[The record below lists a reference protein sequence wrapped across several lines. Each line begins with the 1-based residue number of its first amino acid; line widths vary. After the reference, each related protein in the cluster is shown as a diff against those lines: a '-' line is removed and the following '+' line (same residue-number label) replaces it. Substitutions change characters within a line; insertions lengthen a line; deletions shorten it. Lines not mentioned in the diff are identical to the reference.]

1 MKLKQNLCWNLF
13 CIQFR
18 LHQKFLANGD
28 IIMRCIKRNHSIYL
42 IALVIT
48 TGIFQANVWANSLK
62 YKLKLSGYSDQQID
76 EILRGKQSFQKVKQQ
91 NRSNLI
97 ASNKSHSPIYL
108 NRDNSLSLNDSD
120 QKKSLKKHH
129 PLAAQFFKSYI
140 KRHKKN
146 SDNNQASISSDEARR
161 NIKERF
167 FYHKRPPKYDLIDQ
181 MNNEEKST
189 RTKGKV
195 YSRNRFVEKVKPYLN
210 FVEDASYQNNVK
222 KSLILA
228 VITVESGFNHR
239 AVSPKGAQGLMQ
251 LMPFTAKSMGVE
263 NPFDPMQ
270 NIHGGTRYL
279 SQCLKKLQNIK
290 LALAAYNAGIT
301 RVARLCKIPPFRET
315 QNFVK
320 KVLRYEKMY
329 DKMIQNL

>member
-1 MKLKQNLCWNLF
+1 
-13 CIQFR
+13 
-18 LHQKFLANGD
+18 
-28 IIMRCIKRNHSIYL
+28 MRCIIRNHSIFL
-42 IALVIT
+42 ISFTIT
-48 TGIFQANVWANSLK
+48 VGLFHSHAWGSTLK
-62 YKLKLSGYSDQQID
+62 YKLKMSGYSDQQIE
-76 EILRGKQSFQKVKQQ
+76 EILRGKKALQQ
-91 NRSNLI
+91 VQRENRSKLT
-97 ASNKSHSPIYL
+97 ASNTSYQSV
-108 NRDNSLSLNDSD
+108 
-120 QKKSLKKHH
+120 SLKKRHNS
-129 PLAAQFFKSYI
+129 LATRFFNSYL
-140 KRHKKN
+140 KRHKKDSEKTN
-146 SDNNQASISSDEARR
+146 SALSCNEVRK

-167 FYHKRPPKYDLIDQ
+167 FYHKRPPKYDLIEQ
-181 MNNEEKST
+181 IENERKEKVHD
-189 RTKGKV
+189 RKE
-195 YSRNRFVEKVKPYLN
+195 YSHNPFVEKVKPYLN
-210 FVEDASYQNNVK
+210 YVEDASYENNVK

-279 SQCLKKLQNIK
+279 SQCLKKLDNIK

-301 RVARLCKIPPFRET
+301 RVSRLCKIPPFRET

-329 DKMIQNL
+329 DQMIRNL